1 MSSRNVQLFCY
12 NFEGFFVCRR
22 VQPGEGKKVT
32 NLRLFIRLHSGQKFG
47 FLLQSRFPRLS
58 AIDRYTIQKQSTNF
72 TYKVEDTFQ
81 HGVNEKK
88 QIKKGADLT
97 FSFTVKPVNNDHPW
111 GPKIMTLLTCGRCS
125 EIICEVT
132 FQNGTSK

>member
-12 NFEGFFVCRR
+12 NFKGFFVCRR

-32 NLRLFIRLHSGQKFG
+32 NLRLFIRLHFGQKFD
-47 FLLQSRFPRLS
+47 FLLQSRFLRLS

-88 QIKKGADLT
+88 QIKKGAD
-97 FSFTVKPVNNDHPW
+97 
-111 GPKIMTLLTCGRCS
+111 
-125 EIICEVT
+125 
-132 FQNGTSK
+132 